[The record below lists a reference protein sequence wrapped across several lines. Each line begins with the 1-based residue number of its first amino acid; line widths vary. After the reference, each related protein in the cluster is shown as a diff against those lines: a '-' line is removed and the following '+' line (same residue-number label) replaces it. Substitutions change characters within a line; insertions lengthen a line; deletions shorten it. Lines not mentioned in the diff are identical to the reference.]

1 MLILTRAQRWQ
12 HIVVQS
18 VKSICCIYDTVLEDK
33 GFGRPIYHILIT
45 LVVLVLCAKYKLVD
59 IFSLSGNSLYLQLD
73 IVNVHYLNLL

>member
-45 LVVLVLCAKYKLVD
+45 LVVLVLCA
-59 IFSLSGNSLYLQLD
+59 
-73 IVNVHYLNLL
+73 